1 VISGIDH
8 VQVAAPPGCEAA
20 ATEFYGGLLGM
31 ERVAKPE
38 ALAERGGCWFRA
50 GAHELHVGVEQ
61 HFVPAGKAH
70 PALAVESP
78 ARLHELADSLTAAG
92 HSLRWDEELDGVERF
107 FVRDPFGNRLELVA
121 RVSHRVEKHQE

>member
-20 ATEFYGGLLGM
+20 AIEFYGGLLGM

-61 HFVPAGKAH
+61 HFVPAGKAP
-70 PALAVESP
+70 PALAVASP
-78 ARLHELADSLTAAG
+78 ARLHELAESLTAAG

-107 FVRDPFGNRLELVA
+107 FVRDPFGNRLELLA
-121 RVSHRVEKHQE
+121 RG

>member
-31 ERVAKPE
+31 ARVAKPE
-38 ALAERGGCWFRA
+38 PLAERGGCWFRA
-50 GAHELHVGVEQ
+50 GGHELHVGVEQ
-61 HFVPAGKAH
+61 HFVPAGTAH

-78 ARLHELADSLTAAG
+78 ARLHELADALPAAG

-107 FVRDPFGNRLELVA
+107 FVRDPFGNRLELLS
-121 RVSHRVEKHQE
+121 RG